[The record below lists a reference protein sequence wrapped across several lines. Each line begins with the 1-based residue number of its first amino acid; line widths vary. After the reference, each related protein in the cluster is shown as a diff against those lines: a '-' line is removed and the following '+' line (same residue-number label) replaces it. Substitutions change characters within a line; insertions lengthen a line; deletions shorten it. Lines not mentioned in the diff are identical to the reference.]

1 MLWNNCHIELPNL
14 KIPHPELLNRP
25 FLIHLI
31 ASLSL
36 KCSYSSPIDSFYN
49 NKTFAEIAHLI
60 ENQGVIRSL
69 VLNPQF
75 VGIFKHYS

>member
-1 MLWNNCHIELPNL
+1 MECRYSCPINN
-14 KIPHPELLNRP
+14 
-25 FLIHLI
+25 
-31 ASLSL
+31 
-36 KCSYSSPIDSFYN
+36 FYN

-75 VGIFKHYS
+75 VGILNITPDSFSGLSFHKGDAVRNFVRLINEGLQ